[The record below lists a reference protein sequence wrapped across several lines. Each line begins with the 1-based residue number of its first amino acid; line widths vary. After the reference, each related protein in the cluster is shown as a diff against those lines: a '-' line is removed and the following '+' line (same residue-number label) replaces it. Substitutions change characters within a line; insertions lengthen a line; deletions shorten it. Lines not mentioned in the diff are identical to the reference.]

1 MGHVFVDIRVYP
13 WDIYILHMCV
23 HVHVRESSDVSDR
36 KERCIMEWL
45 GICVL
50 LDLLGAIGAGKAIGT
65 LASAVD
71 AHAVVRALVCT
82 RALGARIAMPSR
94 SAVASAAV
102 ASTAPTAIIRASD
115 RTAIESGKFRG
126 TNTLEVD
133 ALALAIAVVWT

>member
-1 MGHVFVDIRVYP
+1 
-13 WDIYILHMCV
+13 MCV

>member
-1 MGHVFVDIRVYP
+1 
-13 WDIYILHMCV
+13 
-23 HVHVRESSDVSDR
+23 
-36 KERCIMEWL
+36 MEWL